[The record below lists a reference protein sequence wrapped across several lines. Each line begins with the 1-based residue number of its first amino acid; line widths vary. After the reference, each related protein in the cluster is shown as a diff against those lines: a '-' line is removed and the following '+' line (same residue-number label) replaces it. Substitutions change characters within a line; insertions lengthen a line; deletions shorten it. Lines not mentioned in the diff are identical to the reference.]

1 MGRPFPAP
9 VTQGS
14 NPPLEW
20 LGTDFAQ
27 MDHPM
32 QPEISRMEP
41 RTSVVDIPRKP
52 RNTRKRN
59 LIIGVSVAAALAAI
73 TFGLSRL
80 RAAAPVVDRS
90 GLWTDTVKR
99 GRCCAGAK
107 ARGLRVPSR
116 TL

>member
-20 LGTDFAQ
+20 LGTEFAQ

-59 LIIGVSVAAALAAI
+59 LIVGASVAVALAAA
-73 TFGLSRL
+73 TSGLSRL
-80 RAAAPVVDRS
+80 RAAAPVVARAR
-90 GLWTDTVKR
+90 LWTGTVKP
-99 GRCCAGAK
+99 
-107 ARGLRVPSR
+107 ARLPP
-116 TL
+116 